1 MHTSSSRTST
11 LLYALSLTVLL
22 MPISQH
28 SPGQINS
35 RAAGITMIA
44 RLESL
49 SVAAA
54 LIDYDGSAAQ
64 RLTRSHTASVSVTTS
79 WAIPSNLTTVRV
91 VENGTPLFSQ
101 PAGDSNRPGRRT
113 DLLNVAISH
122 DRSEGTSAQNQHKT
136 VTIFVQAL

>member
-1 MHTSSSRTST
+1 MHTSPSRTST
-11 LLYALSLTVLL
+11 LIYALSLTVLL

-35 RAAGITMIA
+35 RAAGITLVA

-54 LIDYDGSAAQ
+54 LIDNDSSTAQ
-64 RLTRSHTASVSVTTS
+64 RLNRSHAASVSVTTS
-79 WAIPSNLTTVRV
+79 WAVPSNLTTVRV
-91 VENGTPLFSQ
+91 VENGMPLFSQ
-101 PAGDSNRPGRRT
+101 AAGDSNRPGMRT
-113 DLLNVAISH
+113 DLLNVALPH
-122 DRSEGTSAQNQHKT
+122 DKPEGMSAQDQHRT